1 MRLFCLEVKRVLK
14 SRRTFILLAV
24 ALVMSAAMAYLPIA
38 FESINRPNPDGT
50 KTELDGMEAIEYKRD
65 LYAAINGEVTPEK
78 VREALKTYQDLI
90 NEYGPLESDT
100 FPVSVSIKQIVPIR
114 PLLKALPELYAD
126 PLTGIGADLMDIDPE
141 DVAQNYYQRCATH
154 LSDVMKNEQRNHPK
168 AQQQSIDKYAEVDT
182 PFQLY
187 AGLSRDAFDYI
198 ELYIMV
204 LAILCV
210 AITAP
215 AFSGEYQ
222 SGADSILRC
231 TKHGRLKLAVSR
243 ILASCAISVVTF
255 AIGITL
261 HLLISNLAFGTNC
274 LETSMQML
282 FSIINLPN
290 INLGQLQIY
299 LALAGLLSIVSCICC
314 TLFLSAKC
322 KDALSVLLI
331 SIVVILVPFFAYT
344 ALGVNWISAILPSAG
359 IGMQNNF
366 LYQLINFN
374 YLHIGGMSFW
384 TPHIILISAAIEVP
398 IFLFLAVRSYCK
410 HQVA

>member
-14 SRRTFILLAV
+14 SQLTRILLIIAFV
-24 ALVMSAAMAYLPIA
+24 LSLTTAYLPIT
-38 FESINRPNPDGT
+38 FESINQPNPDGS
-50 KTELDGMEAIEYKRD
+50 KTMLDGIAAIEYKRG
-65 LYAAINGEVTPEK
+65 LYAAINGEVTPGK
-78 VREALKTYQDLI
+78 VSKALTTYQNLV
-90 NEYGPLESDT
+90 NEYGPVEDDA
-100 FPVSVSIKQIVPIR
+100 FPLSVNVAQIVPIR

-126 PLTGIGADLMDIDPE
+126 PLTGMGADLTEIDPA
-141 DVAQNYYQRCATH
+141 DVAQTYYQRCVTH
-154 LSDVMKNEQRNHPK
+154 LADVMNNEQRNHPA
-168 AQQQSIDKYAEVDT
+168 AQQQAVDRYTEVDT
-182 PFQLY
+182 PFYLH
-187 AGLSRDAFDYI
+187 AGLSKDAFDYI
-198 ELYIMV
+198 ELYLLI
-204 LAILCV
+204 LTILCV

-215 AFSGEYQ
+215 VFSGAYQ

-231 TKHGRLKLAVSR
+231 TKHGRLKLAVTR
-243 ILASCAISVVTF
+243 ILAACTISGVTF
-255 AIGITL
+255 AVGMTL
-261 HLLISNLAFGTNC
+261 HLLLSNLAFGTDC

-290 INLGQLQIY
+290 INLGQLQIC
-299 LALAGLLSIVSCICC
+299 LALAGLLSIVSCVCC

-331 SIVVILVPFFAYT
+331 SIMVILVPIFAYT

-359 IGMQNNF
+359 VGMQNNF

-384 TPHIILISAAIEVP
+384 TPHVILIATAAEIPV
-398 IFLFLAVRSYCK
+398 FLFLAVRCYCK

>member
-14 SRRTFILLAV
+14 SRRTLILLAV
-24 ALVMSAAMAYLPIA
+24 ALVMSVVMAYLPIA
-38 FESINRPNPDGT
+38 FESINRPNQDGT
-50 KTELDGMEAIEYKRD
+50 KTELNGMEAIEYKRD
-65 LYAAINGEVTPEK
+65 LYDAINGEVTPKK
-78 VREALKTYQDLI
+78 VSEALKTYQDLI
-90 NEYGPLESDT
+90 NEYGSLESDT
-100 FPVSVSIKQIVPIR
+100 FPISVSVKQIVPIR

-141 DVAQNYYQRCATH
+141 DVAQNYYQRCVTH
-154 LSDVMKNEQRNHPK
+154 LSDVMKNEQRNHLK
-168 AQQQSIDKYAEVDT
+168 AQQQSVDKYAEVDM

-215 AFSGEYQ
+215 VFSGEYQ

-243 ILASCAISVVTF
+243 ILASCTISVVAF
-255 AIGITL
+255 VVGITL

-290 INLGQLQIY
+290 
-299 LALAGLLSIVSCICC
+299 
-314 TLFLSAKC
+314 
-322 KDALSVLLI
+322 
-331 SIVVILVPFFAYT
+331 
-344 ALGVNWISAILPSAG
+344 
-359 IGMQNNF
+359 
-366 LYQLINFN
+366 
-374 YLHIGGMSFW
+374 
-384 TPHIILISAAIEVP
+384 
-398 IFLFLAVRSYCK
+398 
-410 HQVA
+410 

>member
-14 SRRTFILLAV
+14 SRRTLILLAV

-78 VREALKTYQDLI
+78 VSEALKTYQDLI

-100 FPVSVSIKQIVPIR
+100 FPVSVSVKQIVPIR

-141 DVAQNYYQRCATH
+141 DVAQNYYQRCETH
-154 LSDVMKNEQRNHPK
+154 LADVMRNEQRNHPA
-168 AQQQSIDKYAEVDT
+168 AQQQAVDQYAKVDM

-187 AGLSRDAFDYI
+187 AGYSRDALDYI
-198 ELYIMV
+198 ELYIMI

-210 AITAP
+210 SITAP
-215 AFSGEYQ
+215 VFSGEYQ
-222 SGADSILRC
+222 SGADSIMRC
-231 TKHGRLKLAVSR
+231 TKHGRTRLAVTK
-243 ILASCAISVVTF
+243 ILASCTIFMVTF
-255 AIGITL
+255 AICITL
-261 HLLISNLAFGTNC
+261 HLVISDSAFGTDC
-274 LETSMQML
+274 LQSSIQML

-290 INLGQLQIY
+290 MNLSQTQIVIS
-299 LALAGLLSIVSCICC
+299 LAGLLSVLACVCC

-322 KDALSVLLI
+322 KDALTVLLI
-331 SIVVILVPFFAYT
+331 AIAVVLIPTFAYT
-344 ALGVNWISAILPSAG
+344 ALGANWISAILPSAG
-359 IGMQNNF
+359 LGMQNNF

-374 YLHIGGMSFW
+374 YLHIGGVSIW
-384 TPHIILISAAIEVP
+384 TPYIILISAVIEIPV
-398 IFLFLAVRSYCK
+398 FLFLAVRYYCR
-410 HQVA
+410 HQVI